1 MKPAGRLLAVALPTA
16 KSFLR
21 CVGAFPAENSH
32 RYVVRSSQIPSHLL
46 LQIAV
51 RIKPQVVVKSLLVI
65 PVAPLHLA
73 VVPRRSRSDEFMCN
87 AVPVTE
93 YIQRM
98 PAACFAKMRKLCTI
112 ARLQDIR
119 CITKV

>member
-1 MKPAGRLLAVALPTA
+1 MLCGVSERGAKRRSPERMKPAGRLVAAALPTA
-16 KSFLR
+16 KPFLC

-46 LQIAV
+46 LQIVV
-51 RIKPQVVVKSLLVI
+51 RIKPQVVVKTLLVI

-73 VVPRRSRSDEFMCN
+73 VVPWRSRSDEFMCN

-93 YIQRM
+93 YI
-98 PAACFAKMRKLCTI
+98 
-112 ARLQDIR
+112 
-119 CITKV
+119 